1 MCKCVQNSKKL
12 TIRQKVLHLSAFV
25 LIPIV
30 SLELVDKRSSGC
42 LRGHYGEVRIRLHIP
57 LRDVVIDISD
67 LQLHLVQVPV
77 WAWGIVQR

>member
-1 MCKCVQNSKKL
+1 MCVNSKKL
-12 TIRQKVLHLSAFV
+12 TIRQKVFHLSAFA

-30 SLELVDKRSSGC
+30 SLELVDKRSRSRLG
-42 LRGHYGEVRIRLHIP
+42 GHYGQVRVRLHIP

-77 WAWGIVQR
+77 WAWGTVQR